1 MIRKLL
7 VITFFTVCAFYNT
20 SGQSV
25 NVGQKAPEIVQ
36 LNTNGDTL
44 KLSDFKGKLVLIDFW
59 ASWCVPCRR
68 ESPYLI
74 KAYDMFKDSEFKN
87 GNGFVIFSI
96 TLDSHRDRW
105 LKAITEDSLYWS
117 SHGGD
122 LKGWRNEAA
131 KEYNIKAIPANFLV
145 DGDGT
150 IIAQN
155 LRGEELIEAIKKQTV
170 SNRRLF
176 WWLN

>member
-1 MIRKLL
+1 MIRKLFI
-7 VITFFTVCAFYNT
+7 ITIFIVCAFYNT
-20 SGQSV
+20 SGQAVS
-25 NVGQKAPEIVQ
+25 VGQKAPEIIQ
-36 LNTNGDTL
+36 LSTNGDTL

-68 ESPYLI
+68 ESPHLV
-74 KAYDMFKDSEFKN
+74 KAYNTFKDSEFKN
-87 GNGFVIFSI
+87 ADGFVIFSI

-105 LKAITEDSLYWS
+105 LKAIADDNLNWDW
-117 SHGGD
+117 HGGD

-131 KEYNIKAIPANFLV
+131 KEYGIKAIPANFLV

-150 IIAQN
+150 IIAQG
-155 LRGEELIEAIKKQTV
+155 LRGNELIEAIKKQTV

-176 WWLN
+176 KKHR